1 VSHEICLKCFVPTDP
16 RHSLSADPARS
27 RLQGDEYF
35 GSCSYAEYSS
45 GPGSDWRDL
54 PNIEVRLSDGNKT
67 KKLYADLSI
76 CSNQTVVVSYL
87 CLRLRYRCVQ

>member
-1 VSHEICLKCFVPTDP
+1 MSTLVH
-16 RHSLSADPARS
+16 ARMQNIP
-27 RLQGDEYF
+27 L
-35 GSCSYAEYSS
+35 A
-45 GPGSDWRDL
+45 PGSDWRDL